1 MFLELFTSD
10 QNIIADRRRGYRK
23 AMSLRGGI
31 YADVAIRTKMF
42 RIYGNLVQN
51 GGFMNTDCHVA
62 TLLA

>member
-1 MFLELFTSD
+1 MFIELFAFA
-10 QNIIADRRRGYRK
+10 QNLIANRGTGYRK